1 MAGVSGVSS
10 LGENGTEFRSGA
22 MVWCSSLWQW
32 REMGQYNLATRVNS
46 QVV

>member
-22 MVWCSSLWQW
+22 MVWS
-32 REMGQYNLATRVNS
+32 RDGTI
-46 QVV
+46 